1 MKQKKI
7 EMAKRPRGRPK
18 TNRETRR
25 FTLVLDLSV
34 YGRIEQFALANRI
47 THGEVIRRVLERG
60 LPK

>member
-1 MKQKKI
+1 
-7 EMAKRPRGRPK
+7 MAKRPRGRPK